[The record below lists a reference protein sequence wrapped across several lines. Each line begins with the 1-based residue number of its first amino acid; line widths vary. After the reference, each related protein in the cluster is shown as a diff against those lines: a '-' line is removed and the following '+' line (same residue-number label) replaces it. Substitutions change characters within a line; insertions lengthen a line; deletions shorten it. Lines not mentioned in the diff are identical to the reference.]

1 MTYSFSRKS
10 LSQNPHPYVQVLN
23 IALSSSQKQ
32 LKVKLDLRMSPSQ
45 EGERGG
51 FSGAVKLSSSS
62 LNDYIAPSQA
72 CIIPLSSDG
81 NTLLVNDGLHDAG
94 EGDGGEILLRA
105 KRGAENKKRFDVA
118 KEDFSKDGKSMIKV
132 SLSDC
137 LACSGCV
144 TSAET
149 VLMEQQSVEEFLG
162 QNFSSEGN
170 IQPVGGT
177 HDRGRGGGGRRRRL
191 VVTLS
196 PQSTASLAV
205 KYSVKY
211 EEMLEKMC
219 GFFKTHF
226 NARAVC
232 SSTEAR
238 AASRARYA
246 KEFTERKSKSS
257 GLLPMIASACPGWVC
272 YAEKTE
278 NALRDVNL
286 LAKAK
291 SPQAIAGTFAKK
303 GRRAAFSE
311 DTEEEEEEEEEE
323 AYHVS
328 VMPCFDKK
336 LEASRRE
343 FKTKREGDVLGQGKD
358 DDVDGVNETDCVLTT
373 TEVVELLEK
382 KCNIVDEAGVR
393 SLPSAKIDSMFA
405 SWFRTEDMMDV
416 EEDEQ
421 EDALLPPAFAAT
433 SGAYLEY
440 VFRKAA
446 RDLYGVDLRGKDL
459 EYKTLTN
466 ADMRE
471 VELKI
476 EGEVKLKFLLAY
488 GFRNVQNV
496 TRALKREPN
505 KWDFVE
511 MMACPS
517 GCANGGGQVPPKQ
530 SYLNAKLLKRVEE
543 AYMEG
548 EIESERRNLHSAAV
562 KSLITS
568 AEENGDTLSAY
579 DTTYN
584 ALAASNDMKKK
595 VTIANVDNW

>member
-1 MTYSFSRKS
+1 
-10 LSQNPHPYVQVLN
+10 
-23 IALSSSQKQ
+23 
-32 LKVKLDLRMSPSQ
+32 MSPSQ
-45 EGERGG
+45 EGEQTGG

-81 NTLLVNDGLHDAG
+81 NKLLNDVNDAG

-105 KRGAENKKRFDVA
+105 KRGAENKNKKRFVFEPA
-118 KEDFSKDGKSMIKV
+118 KEDFSKDGKSTIKV

-170 IQPVGGT
+170 QPLGGT
-177 HDRGRGGGGRRRRL
+177 HDRGRGRRRKRL

-311 DTEEEEEEEEEE
+311 DTEEEEE

-343 FKTKREGDVLGQGKD
+343 FKTTFKTKREGDVLGQGKD
-358 DDVDGVNETDCVLTT
+358 DDVDSVNETDCVLTT

>member
-1 MTYSFSRKS
+1 M
-10 LSQNPHPYVQVLN
+10 
-23 IALSSSQKQ
+23 
-32 LKVKLDLRMSPSQ
+32 
-45 EGERGG
+45 
-51 FSGAVKLSSSS
+51 KLSASS

-81 NTLLVNDGLHDAG
+81 NKLLNDVNDAG
-94 EGDGGEILLRA
+94 EGDGGEILLRS
-105 KRGAENKKRFDVA
+105 KRAENNKKRFEPA
-118 KEDFSKDGKSMIKV
+118 KEDFSKDGKSTIKV

-162 QNFSSEGN
+162 QNFSLEGN
-170 IQPVGGT
+170 QPLGGT
-177 HDRGRGGGGRRRRL
+177 HDGGGRGGRRRL

-246 KEFTERKSKSS
+246 KEFTERKKASS
-257 GLLPMIASACPGWVC
+257 SLLPMIASACPGWVC

-311 DTEEEEEEEEEE
+311 DTEEEEEEEE

-358 DDVDGVNETDCVLTT
+358 DDVDSVNETDCVLTT

-517 GCANGGGQVPPKQ
+517 GCANGGGQVPPQQ

-584 ALAASNDMKKK
+584 ALAASNDMKNK

>member
-1 MTYSFSRKS
+1 M
-10 LSQNPHPYVQVLN
+10 
-23 IALSSSQKQ
+23 
-32 LKVKLDLRMSPSQ
+32 
-45 EGERGG
+45 
-51 FSGAVKLSSSS
+51 KLSASS

-81 NTLLVNDGLHDAG
+81 NKLLNDVNDAG
-94 EGDGGEILLRA
+94 EGDGGEILLRS
-105 KRGAENKKRFDVA
+105 KRAENNKKRFEPA
-118 KEDFSKDGKSMIKV
+118 KEDFSKDGKSIKV

-162 QNFSSEGN
+162 QNFSLEGN
-170 IQPVGGT
+170 QPLGGT
-177 HDRGRGGGGRRRRL
+177 HDGGGRGGRRRL

-226 NARAVC
+226 NAQAVC

-246 KEFTERKSKSS
+246 KEFTERKKASS
-257 GLLPMIASACPGWVC
+257 SLLPMIASACPGWVC

-311 DTEEEEEEEEEE
+311 DTEEEEEEEE

-358 DDVDGVNETDCVLTT
+358 DDVDSVNETDCVLTT

-517 GCANGGGQVPPKQ
+517 GCANGGGQVPPQQ

>member
-1 MTYSFSRKS
+1 
-10 LSQNPHPYVQVLN
+10 
-23 IALSSSQKQ
+23 
-32 LKVKLDLRMSPSQ
+32 
-45 EGERGG
+45 
-51 FSGAVKLSSSS
+51 

-81 NTLLVNDGLHDAG
+81 NKLLNDVNDAG
-94 EGDGGEILLRA
+94 EGDGGEILLRS
-105 KRGAENKKRFDVA
+105 KRAENNKKRFEPA
-118 KEDFSKDGKSMIKV
+118 KEDFSKDGKSIKV

-162 QNFSSEGN
+162 QNFSLEGN
-170 IQPVGGT
+170 QPLGGT
-177 HDRGRGGGGRRRRL
+177 HDGGGRGGRRRL

-311 DTEEEEEEEEEE
+311 DTEEEEEEEE

-584 ALAASNDMKKK
+584 ALVASNDMKKK

>member
-1 MTYSFSRKS
+1 
-10 LSQNPHPYVQVLN
+10 
-23 IALSSSQKQ
+23 
-32 LKVKLDLRMSPSQ
+32 MSPSQ
-45 EGERGG
+45 EGEQTGG

-81 NTLLVNDGLHDAG
+81 NKLLNDVNDAG
-94 EGDGGEILLRA
+94 EGDGGEVLLRA
-105 KRGAENKKRFDVA
+105 KRGAENKNKKRFVFEPA
-118 KEDFSKDGKSMIKV
+118 KEDFSKDGKSTIKV

-170 IQPVGGT
+170 QPLGGT
-177 HDRGRGGGGRRRRL
+177 HDRGRGRRRKRL

-311 DTEEEEEEEEEE
+311 DTEEEEE

-358 DDVDGVNETDCVLTT
+358 DDVDSVNETDCVLTT

>member
-1 MTYSFSRKS
+1 M
-10 LSQNPHPYVQVLN
+10 
-23 IALSSSQKQ
+23 
-32 LKVKLDLRMSPSQ
+32 
-45 EGERGG
+45 
-51 FSGAVKLSSSS
+51 KLSSSS

-81 NTLLVNDGLHDAG
+81 NKLLNDVNDAG

-105 KRGAENKKRFDVA
+105 KRGAENKNKKRFVFEPA
-118 KEDFSKDGKSMIKV
+118 KEDFSKDGKSTIKV

-170 IQPVGGT
+170 QPLGGT
-177 HDRGRGGGGRRRRL
+177 HDRGRGRRRKRL

-311 DTEEEEEEEEEE
+311 DTEEEEE

-358 DDVDGVNETDCVLTT
+358 DDVDSVNETDCVLTT

>member
-1 MTYSFSRKS
+1 M
-10 LSQNPHPYVQVLN
+10 
-23 IALSSSQKQ
+23 
-32 LKVKLDLRMSPSQ
+32 
-45 EGERGG
+45 
-51 FSGAVKLSSSS
+51 KLSASS

-72 CIIPLSSDG
+72 CIIPLSSD
-81 NTLLVNDGLHDAG
+81 DGHSKLHLQDDDAFG
-94 EGDGGEILLRA
+94 EDGGEILLRS
-105 KRGAENKKRFDVA
+105 KRAENNKKRFEPA
-118 KEDFSKDGKSMIKV
+118 KEDFSKDGKSIKV

-170 IQPVGGT
+170 QPLGGT
-177 HDRGRGGGGRRRRL
+177 HDGGGGRRRRRL

-226 NARAVC
+226 NAQAVC

-246 KEFTERKSKSS
+246 KEFTERKKASS
-257 GLLPMIASACPGWVC
+257 SLLPMIASACPGWVC

-311 DTEEEEEEEEEE
+311 EEEEEEEEE

-358 DDVDGVNETDCVLTT
+358 DDDVDSVNETDCVLTT

-517 GCANGGGQVPPKQ
+517 GCANGGGQVPPQQ

>member
-1 MTYSFSRKS
+1 
-10 LSQNPHPYVQVLN
+10 
-23 IALSSSQKQ
+23 
-32 LKVKLDLRMSPSQ
+32 MSPSQ
-45 EGERGG
+45 EGEHTGG

-81 NTLLVNDGLHDAG
+81 NKLLNDVNDAG

-105 KRGAENKKRFDVA
+105 KRGAENKNKKRFVFEPA
-118 KEDFSKDGKSMIKV
+118 KEDFSKDGKSTIKV

-162 QNFSSEGN
+162 QNFSLEGN
-170 IQPVGGT
+170 QPLGGT
-177 HDRGRGGGGRRRRL
+177 HDRGRGRRRKRL

-246 KEFTERKSKSS
+246 KEFTERKKASS
-257 GLLPMIASACPGWVC
+257 SLLPMIASACPGWVC

-311 DTEEEEEEEEEE
+311 NTEEEEE

-358 DDVDGVNETDCVLTT
+358 DDVDSVNETDCVLTT

-382 KCNIVDEAGVR
+382 KCSIVDEAGVR

>member
-1 MTYSFSRKS
+1 M
-10 LSQNPHPYVQVLN
+10 
-23 IALSSSQKQ
+23 
-32 LKVKLDLRMSPSQ
+32 
-45 EGERGG
+45 
-51 FSGAVKLSSSS
+51 KLSASS

-72 CIIPLSSDG
+72 CIIPLSSD
-81 NTLLVNDGLHDAG
+81 DGHSKLHLQDDDAFG
-94 EGDGGEILLRA
+94 EDGGEILLRS
-105 KRGAENKKRFDVA
+105 KRAENNKKRFEPA
-118 KEDFSKDGKSMIKV
+118 KEDFSKDGKSIKV

-170 IQPVGGT
+170 QPLGGT
-177 HDRGRGGGGRRRRL
+177 HDGGGGRRRRRL

-226 NARAVC
+226 NAQAVC

-246 KEFTERKSKSS
+246 KEFTERKKASS
-257 GLLPMIASACPGWVC
+257 SLLPMIASACPGWVC

-358 DDVDGVNETDCVLTT
+358 DDVDSVNETDCVLTT

-405 SWFRTEDMMDV
+405 SWFRTEDTMDV

-517 GCANGGGQVPPKQ
+517 GCANGGGQVPPQQ

-584 ALAASNDMKKK
+584 ALAASNDMKNK

>member
-1 MTYSFSRKS
+1 
-10 LSQNPHPYVQVLN
+10 
-23 IALSSSQKQ
+23 
-32 LKVKLDLRMSPSQ
+32 MSPSQ
-45 EGERGG
+45 EGEQTGG

-81 NTLLVNDGLHDAG
+81 NKLLNDVNDAG

-105 KRGAENKKRFDVA
+105 KRGAENKNKKRFVFEPA
-118 KEDFSKDGKSMIKV
+118 KEDFSKDGKSTIKV

-170 IQPVGGT
+170 QPLGGT
-177 HDRGRGGGGRRRRL
+177 HDRGRGRRRKRL

-311 DTEEEEEEEEEE
+311 DTEEEEE

-358 DDVDGVNETDCVLTT
+358 DDVDSVNETDCVLTT

>member
-1 MTYSFSRKS
+1 M
-10 LSQNPHPYVQVLN
+10 
-23 IALSSSQKQ
+23 
-32 LKVKLDLRMSPSQ
+32 
-45 EGERGG
+45 
-51 FSGAVKLSSSS
+51 KLSASS

-72 CIIPLSSDG
+72 CIIPLSSD
-81 NTLLVNDGLHDAG
+81 DGHSKLHLQDDDAFG
-94 EGDGGEILLRA
+94 EDGGEILLRS
-105 KRGAENKKRFDVA
+105 KRAENNKKRFEPA
-118 KEDFSKDGKSMIKV
+118 KEDFSKDGKSIKV

-170 IQPVGGT
+170 QPLGGT
-177 HDRGRGGGGRRRRL
+177 HDGGGGRRRRRL

-226 NARAVC
+226 NAQAVC

-246 KEFTERKSKSS
+246 KEFTERKKASS
-257 GLLPMIASACPGWVC
+257 SLLPMIASACPGWVC

-311 DTEEEEEEEEEE
+311 DTEEEEEEEE

-358 DDVDGVNETDCVLTT
+358 DDVDSVNETDCVLTT

-517 GCANGGGQVPPKQ
+517 GCANGGGQVPPQQ

>member
-1 MTYSFSRKS
+1 
-10 LSQNPHPYVQVLN
+10 
-23 IALSSSQKQ
+23 
-32 LKVKLDLRMSPSQ
+32 MSPSQ
-45 EGERGG
+45 EGEHTGG

-81 NTLLVNDGLHDAG
+81 NKLLNDVNDAG

-105 KRGAENKKRFDVA
+105 KRGAENKNKKRFVFEPA
-118 KEDFSKDGKSMIKV
+118 KEDFSKDGKSTIKV

-162 QNFSSEGN
+162 QNFSLEGN
-170 IQPVGGT
+170 QPLGGT
-177 HDRGRGGGGRRRRL
+177 HDRGRGRRRKRL

-311 DTEEEEEEEEEE
+311 DTEEEEEEE

>member
-1 MTYSFSRKS
+1 
-10 LSQNPHPYVQVLN
+10 
-23 IALSSSQKQ
+23 
-32 LKVKLDLRMSPSQ
+32 MSPSQ
-45 EGERGG
+45 QGEHTGG

-81 NTLLVNDGLHDAG
+81 NKLLNDVNDAG

-105 KRGAENKKRFDVA
+105 KRGAENKNKKRFVFEPA
-118 KEDFSKDGKSMIKV
+118 KEDFSKDGKSTIKV

-170 IQPVGGT
+170 QPLGGT
-177 HDRGRGGGGRRRRL
+177 HDRGRGRRRKRL

-311 DTEEEEEEEEEE
+311 DTEEEEE

-358 DDVDGVNETDCVLTT
+358 DDVDSVNETDCVLTT

-517 GCANGGGQVPPKQ
+517 GCANGGGQVPPQQ

>member
-1 MTYSFSRKS
+1 
-10 LSQNPHPYVQVLN
+10 
-23 IALSSSQKQ
+23 
-32 LKVKLDLRMSPSQ
+32 
-45 EGERGG
+45 
-51 FSGAVKLSSSS
+51 VKLSASS

-72 CIIPLSSDG
+72 CIIPLSSD
-81 NTLLVNDGLHDAG
+81 DGHSKLHLQDDDAFG
-94 EGDGGEILLRA
+94 EDGGEILLRS
-105 KRGAENKKRFDVA
+105 KRAENNKKRFEPA
-118 KEDFSKDGKSMIKV
+118 KEDFSKDGKSIKV

-170 IQPVGGT
+170 QPLGGT
-177 HDRGRGGGGRRRRL
+177 HDGGGGRRRRRL

-226 NARAVC
+226 NAQAVC

-246 KEFTERKSKSS
+246 KEFTERKKASS
-257 GLLPMIASACPGWVC
+257 SLLPMIASACPGWVC

-311 DTEEEEEEEEEE
+311 DTEEEEEEEE

-358 DDVDGVNETDCVLTT
+358 DDVDSVNETDCVLTT

-517 GCANGGGQVPPKQ
+517 GCANGGGQVPPQQ

-568 AEENGDTLSAY
+568 AEENGDTLSTY

>member
-1 MTYSFSRKS
+1 M
-10 LSQNPHPYVQVLN
+10 
-23 IALSSSQKQ
+23 
-32 LKVKLDLRMSPSQ
+32 
-45 EGERGG
+45 
-51 FSGAVKLSSSS
+51 KLSASS

-72 CIIPLSSDG
+72 CIIPLSSD
-81 NTLLVNDGLHDAG
+81 DGHSKLHLQDDDAFG
-94 EGDGGEILLRA
+94 EDGGEILLRS
-105 KRGAENKKRFDVA
+105 KRAENNKKRFEPA
-118 KEDFSKDGKSMIKV
+118 KEDFSKDGKSIKV

-162 QNFSSEGN
+162 QNFSLEGN
-170 IQPVGGT
+170 QPLGGT
-177 HDRGRGGGGRRRRL
+177 HDGGGGRRRRRL

-226 NARAVC
+226 NAQAVC

-246 KEFTERKSKSS
+246 KEFTERKKASS
-257 GLLPMIASACPGWVC
+257 SLLPMIASACPGWVC

-311 DTEEEEEEEEEE
+311 DTEEEEEEEE

-358 DDVDGVNETDCVLTT
+358 DDDVDSVNETDCVLTT

-568 AEENGDTLSAY
+568 AEENGDTLSTY

>member
-1 MTYSFSRKS
+1 
-10 LSQNPHPYVQVLN
+10 
-23 IALSSSQKQ
+23 
-32 LKVKLDLRMSPSQ
+32 MSPSQ
-45 EGERGG
+45 EGEHTGG

-81 NTLLVNDGLHDAG
+81 NKLLNDVNDAG

-105 KRGAENKKRFDVA
+105 KRGAENKNKKRFVFEPA
-118 KEDFSKDGKSMIKV
+118 KEDFSKDGKSTIKV

-162 QNFSSEGN
+162 QNFSLEGN
-170 IQPVGGT
+170 QPLGGT
-177 HDRGRGGGGRRRRL
+177 HDRGRGRRRKRL

-311 DTEEEEEEEEEE
+311 DTEEEEE

-358 DDVDGVNETDCVLTT
+358 DDVDSVNETDCVLTT

>member
-1 MTYSFSRKS
+1 
-10 LSQNPHPYVQVLN
+10 
-23 IALSSSQKQ
+23 
-32 LKVKLDLRMSPSQ
+32 
-45 EGERGG
+45 
-51 FSGAVKLSSSS
+51 
-62 LNDYIAPSQA
+62 
-72 CIIPLSSDG
+72 
-81 NTLLVNDGLHDAG
+81 
-94 EGDGGEILLRA
+94 
-105 KRGAENKKRFDVA
+105 
-118 KEDFSKDGKSMIKV
+118 
-132 SLSDC
+132 
-137 LACSGCV
+137 
-144 TSAET
+144 
-149 VLMEQQSVEEFLG
+149 MEQQSVEEFLG

-170 IQPVGGT
+170 QPLGGT
-177 HDRGRGGGGRRRRL
+177 HDGGGGRRRRRL

-226 NARAVC
+226 NAQAVC

-246 KEFTERKSKSS
+246 KEFTERKKASS
-257 GLLPMIASACPGWVC
+257 SLLPMIASACPGWVC

-311 DTEEEEEEEEEE
+311 DTEDTEEEAEEE

-328 VMPCFDKK
+328 VMPCYDKK

-358 DDVDGVNETDCVLTT
+358 DDDVDSVNETDCVLTT

-517 GCANGGGQVPPKQ
+517 GCANGGGQVPPQQ
-530 SYLNAKLLKRVEE
+530 SYLNAELLKRVEE

>member
-1 MTYSFSRKS
+1 
-10 LSQNPHPYVQVLN
+10 
-23 IALSSSQKQ
+23 
-32 LKVKLDLRMSPSQ
+32 MSPSQ
-45 EGERGG
+45 EGEHTGG

-81 NTLLVNDGLHDAG
+81 NKLLNDVNDAG

-105 KRGAENKKRFDVA
+105 KRGAENKNKKRFVFEPA
-118 KEDFSKDGKSMIKV
+118 KEDFSKDGKSTIKV

-170 IQPVGGT
+170 QPLGGT
-177 HDRGRGGGGRRRRL
+177 HDRGRGRRRKRL

-311 DTEEEEEEEEEE
+311 DTEEEEE

-358 DDVDGVNETDCVLTT
+358 DDVDSVNETDCVLTT

-466 ADMRE
+466 ADTRE

>member
-1 MTYSFSRKS
+1 
-10 LSQNPHPYVQVLN
+10 
-23 IALSSSQKQ
+23 
-32 LKVKLDLRMSPSQ
+32 MSPSQ
-45 EGERGG
+45 EGEHTGG

-81 NTLLVNDGLHDAG
+81 NKLLNDVNDAG
-94 EGDGGEILLRA
+94 EGDGGEVLLRA
-105 KRGAENKKRFDVA
+105 KRGAENKNKKRFVFEPA
-118 KEDFSKDGKSMIKV
+118 KEDFSKDGKSTIKV

-162 QNFSSEGN
+162 QNFSLEGN
-170 IQPVGGT
+170 QPLGGT
-177 HDRGRGGGGRRRRL
+177 HDRGRGRRRKRL

-311 DTEEEEEEEEEE
+311 DTEEEEE

-358 DDVDGVNETDCVLTT
+358 DDVDSVNETDCVLTT

-584 ALAASNDMKKK
+584 ALVASNDMKKK

>member
-1 MTYSFSRKS
+1 M
-10 LSQNPHPYVQVLN
+10 
-23 IALSSSQKQ
+23 
-32 LKVKLDLRMSPSQ
+32 
-45 EGERGG
+45 
-51 FSGAVKLSSSS
+51 KLSASS

-72 CIIPLSSDG
+72 CIIPLSSDDG
-81 NTLLVNDGLHDAG
+81 NSKLHLQDDDAFG
-94 EGDGGEILLRA
+94 GDGGEILLRS
-105 KRGAENKKRFDVA
+105 KRAENNKKRFEPA
-118 KEDFSKDGKSMIKV
+118 KEDFSKDGKSIKV

-162 QNFSSEGN
+162 QNFSLEGN
-170 IQPVGGT
+170 QPLRGT
-177 HDRGRGGGGRRRRL
+177 HDGGGGGGGGRRRRL

-226 NARAVC
+226 NAQAVC

-246 KEFTERKSKSS
+246 REFTERKKASS

-311 DTEEEEEEEEEE
+311 DTEEEEE

-343 FKTKREGDVLGQGKD
+343 FKTTFKTKREGDVLGQGKD
-358 DDVDGVNETDCVLTT
+358 DDVDSVNETDCVLTT

-517 GCANGGGQVPPKQ
+517 GCANGGGQVPPQQ

-568 AEENGDTLSAY
+568 AEESGDALSVY

-584 ALAASNDMKKK
+584 ALAASNDMKNK

>member
-1 MTYSFSRKS
+1 
-10 LSQNPHPYVQVLN
+10 
-23 IALSSSQKQ
+23 
-32 LKVKLDLRMSPSQ
+32 
-45 EGERGG
+45 
-51 FSGAVKLSSSS
+51 
-62 LNDYIAPSQA
+62 
-72 CIIPLSSDG
+72 
-81 NTLLVNDGLHDAG
+81 
-94 EGDGGEILLRA
+94 
-105 KRGAENKKRFDVA
+105 
-118 KEDFSKDGKSMIKV
+118 
-132 SLSDC
+132 
-137 LACSGCV
+137 
-144 TSAET
+144 
-149 VLMEQQSVEEFLG
+149 MEQQSVEEFLG
-162 QNFSSEGN
+162 QNFSLEGN
-170 IQPVGGT
+170 QPLGGT
-177 HDRGRGGGGRRRRL
+177 HDRGRGRRRKRL

-311 DTEEEEEEEEEE
+311 DTEEEEE

-358 DDVDGVNETDCVLTT
+358 DDVDSVNETDCVLTT

>member
-1 MTYSFSRKS
+1 
-10 LSQNPHPYVQVLN
+10 
-23 IALSSSQKQ
+23 
-32 LKVKLDLRMSPSQ
+32 MSPSQ
-45 EGERGG
+45 EGEQTGG

-81 NTLLVNDGLHDAG
+81 NKLLNDVNDAG

-105 KRGAENKKRFDVA
+105 KRGAENKNKKRFVFEPA
-118 KEDFSKDGKSMIKV
+118 KEDFSKDGKSTIKV

-162 QNFSSEGN
+162 QNFSLEGN
-170 IQPVGGT
+170 QPLGGT
-177 HDRGRGGGGRRRRL
+177 HDRGRGRRRKRL

-311 DTEEEEEEEEEE
+311 DTEEEEE

-358 DDVDGVNETDCVLTT
+358 DDVDSVNETDCVLTT

-595 VTIANVDNW
+595 VTIAYVDNW

>member
-1 MTYSFSRKS
+1 MG
-10 LSQNPHPYVQVLN
+10 
-23 IALSSSQKQ
+23 KQ
-32 LKVKLDLRMSPSQ
+32 HKFDAQQTFHAKKMS
-45 EGERGG
+45 GGGG
-51 FSGAVKLSSSS
+51 FSGAVKLSASS

-72 CIIPLSSDG
+72 CIVPLSDDDSARRLPD
-81 NTLLVNDGLHDAG
+81 DSIDSS
-94 EGDGGEILLRA
+94 GEILRRSRTA
-105 KRGAENKKRFDVA
+105 FQKDDDDETTTTKTTTTKMRFEPA
-118 KEDFSKDGKSMIKV
+118 KETFGFDGKSSSIQV

-149 VLMEQQSVEEFLG
+149 VLMQQQSVSELLNK
-162 QNFSSEGN
+162 NFADKTQKL
-170 IQPVGGT
+170 I
-177 HDRGRGGGGRRRRL
+177 
-191 VVTLS
+191 VTIS
-196 PQSTASLAV
+196 PQSVASLAV
-205 KYSVKY
+205 KYALKS
-211 EEMLEKMC
+211 EEMLEKLC
-219 GFFKTHF
+219 GFFKVHC
-226 NARAVC
+226 NAFAVC
-232 SSTEAR
+232 SSNEAR

-246 KEFTERKSKSS
+246 REFIERKTSS
-257 GLLPMIASACPGWVC
+257 SLLLPMIASACPGWVC

-278 NALRDVNL
+278 KALKDVEL

-291 SPQAIAGTFAKK
+291 SPQAIAGTFAK
-303 GRRAAFSE
+303 RAFSDE
-311 DTEEEEEEEEEE
+311 AE

-336 LEASRRE
+336 LEASRKE
-343 FKTKREGDVLGQGKD
+343 FKATMKRKGDVIEGD
-358 DDVDGVNETDCVLTT
+358 DGDSVNETDCVLTT

-382 KCNIVDEAGVR
+382 KCNVVDEAGVR

-405 SWFRTEDMMDV
+405 SWSSSRRDDMMDV
-416 EEDEQ
+416 EEGEN
-421 EDALLPPAFAAT
+421 EEENVLLPPAFAAT
-433 SGAYLEY
+433 SGGYLEY

-446 RDLYGVDLRGKDL
+446 RDLYGVDLSGKDL

-476 EGEVKLKFLLAY
+476 DGEVKLKFLLAY

-496 TRALKREPN
+496 SRALKRDPN
-505 KWDFVE
+505 KWDFIE

-517 GCANGGGQVPPKQ
+517 GCANGGGQVPSKQ

-543 AYMEG
+543 VYMEG
-548 EIESERRNLHSAAV
+548 EMESERRNVHSAAL
-562 KSLITS
+562 KSMLSS
-568 AEENGDTLSAY
+568 ANENGDTTSVF

-584 ALAASNDMKKK
+584 ALTASSDMKNK

>member
-1 MTYSFSRKS
+1 
-10 LSQNPHPYVQVLN
+10 
-23 IALSSSQKQ
+23 
-32 LKVKLDLRMSPSQ
+32 MSPSQ
-45 EGERGG
+45 GGGVGEQGG
-51 FSGAVKLSSSS
+51 FSGAVKLSASS

-81 NTLLVNDGLHDAG
+81 NSKLNLQDDDAFG
-94 EGDGGEILLRA
+94 GAGGEILLRS
-105 KRGAENKKRFDVA
+105 RRAENNKKRFEPA
-118 KEDFSKDGKSMIKV
+118 KEDFSKDGKSIKV

-162 QNFSSEGN
+162 QNFSLEGN
-170 IQPVGGT
+170 QPLGGT
-177 HDRGRGGGGRRRRL
+177 HDGGRGGGRRRRL

-226 NARAVC
+226 NAQAVC

-246 KEFTERKSKSS
+246 KEFTERKKASS

-311 DTEEEEEEEEEE
+311 DTEDTEEEAEEE

-328 VMPCFDKK
+328 VMPCYDKK

-358 DDVDGVNETDCVLTT
+358 DDVDSVNETDCVLTT

-517 GCANGGGQVPPKQ
+517 GCANGGGQVPPQQ

>member
-1 MTYSFSRKS
+1 MSHT
-10 LSQNPHPYVQVLN
+10 SQG
-23 IALSSSQKQ
+23 
-32 LKVKLDLRMSPSQ
+32 
-45 EGERGG
+45 GERHG

-81 NTLLVNDGLHDAG
+81 NALLVNDGLHDAG

-105 KRGAENKKRFDVA
+105 KRGANENKNKKRFEPA
-118 KEDFSKDGKSMIKV
+118 KEDFTKDGKSSMIKV

-177 HDRGRGGGGRRRRL
+177 RDRGGGGGGRRRRL

-311 DTEEEEEEEEEE
+311 DTEEEEEEEE

-584 ALAASNDMKKK
+584 ALVASNDMKKK